1 MVNATFAYQKTGG
14 VNILVNATCLLLSF
28 YMFAKIFARSKFVQ
42 IPFFSPCFT
51 LELLM
56 KLFYMFTGLL
66 SYHCLFLFSAFL
78 TS

>member
-1 MVNATFAYQKTGG
+1 MTGIYHVYHMFTPEFLFAE
-14 VNILVNATCLLLSF
+14 
-28 YMFAKIFARSKFVQ
+28 IFARGKFVQ
-42 IPFFSPCFT
+42 IHFFVQCFI